1 VRRAGRIAA
10 LQLLYQLDVS
20 GRYDALEEVIRLHFE
35 QLAPDVAAEGRVF
48 AEQLC
53 RGVVSRLAELDEALE
68 RASEHWRL
76 ERMSRVDRNIL
87 RLATYELSAS
97 EDGTP
102 PRVAI
107 SEAIELGKEFGTAE
121 SGGFINGVLSRVAR
135 DLRLVL

>member
-1 VRRAGRIAA
+1 MRRAGRIAA

-20 GRYDALEEVIRLHFE
+20 RRYDALEEVIRLHFT
-35 QLAPDVAAEGRVF
+35 QLAPEVAVDGRAF
-48 AEQLC
+48 AEELC
-53 RGVVSRLAELDEALE
+53 RGVVARLAELDTRLE

-87 RLATYELSAS
+87 RLAAYELSAP
-97 EDGTP
+97 ELGTP

-121 SGGFINGVLSRVAR
+121 SGGFINGVLSRVAH
-135 DLRLVL
+135 DLQLVL